1 MGVSERDKEI
11 SRAKEMIEKS
21 EHQLIVIYD
30 GECDFCG
37 KCISWLQRKLV
48 IQAIPFQTADLPK
61 FGLSHERCSKEVV
74 VVDKERVLGGSS
86 AVIYLL
92 RARKNLFLARLLRL
106 SGPLA
111 EIGYRWVANHRD
123 SALIR
128 LATRL
133 LRQGRTSQL

>member
-1 MGVSERDKEI
+1 MGAIERTKEI
-11 SRAKEMIEKS
+11 SRAREMIEKP

-30 GECDFCG
+30 GECDFCCE
-37 KCISWLQRKLV
+37 CISWFQRKLA
-48 IQAIPFQTADLPK
+48 IRAIPFQSADLPK
-61 FGLSHERCSKEVV
+61 FGLSYDRCSKEVV

-92 RARKNLFLARLLRL
+92 RVRKNLFLARLLRL

-128 LATRL
+128 LATRH
-133 LRQGRTSQL
+133 LRQGRTSQR

>member
-1 MGVSERDKEI
+1 
-11 SRAKEMIEKS
+11 MIENSKDR
-21 EHQLIVIYD
+21 LIAIYD
-30 GECDFCG
+30 GECDFCCE
-37 KCISWLQRKLV
+37 CIYWAQRRLE
-48 IQAIPFQTADLPK
+48 IRAIPFQSADLLK
-61 FGLSHERCSKEVV
+61 FGLSYERCSKEVV

-86 AVIYLL
+86 AIIYLL
-92 RARKNLFLARLLRL
+92 SARKNHLLARLLGL

-133 LRQGRTSQL
+133 LRQGRMKILPSTE